1 MPERVD
7 AILTIF
13 APQNGFAM
21 GLKVFVRSTAEW
33 LAGREDRGA
42 GGRPRP
48 LIDQAGPIIVSGR
61 TIASNSSFVT

>member
-1 MPERVD
+1 
-7 AILTIF
+7 
-13 APQNGFAM
+13 M
-21 GLKVFVRSTAEW
+21 GRKVFVRATAEQ
-33 LAGREDRGA
+33 LAGREGRGA